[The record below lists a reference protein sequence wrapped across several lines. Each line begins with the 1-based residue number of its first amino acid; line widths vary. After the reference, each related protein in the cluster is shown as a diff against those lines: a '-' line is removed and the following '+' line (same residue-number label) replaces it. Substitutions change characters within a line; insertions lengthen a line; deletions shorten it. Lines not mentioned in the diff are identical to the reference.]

1 MSFPCCDSRGA
12 PSGHSVTAR
21 FRPSRPEDFAAI
33 RQILES
39 SGLSLYSTANT
50 PASSTAGRPDPP
62 AHVEVY
68 VVEADEAT
76 VAVLQSRLVADEA
89 EILDIAVA
97 SPHRRRGYGRF
108 ALSSFI
114 EIARQRDV
122 KALFLEVRESNLPAI
137 RLYQSA
143 GFATTGRRPN
153 YYHHPAEAAL
163 LMNLKLTG

>member
-1 MSFPCCDSRGA
+1 
-12 PSGHSVTAR
+12 VTAR
-21 FRPSRPEDFAAI
+21 FRPSRPEDSAAI

-39 SGLSLYSTANT
+39 SGLSLYSTANRPT
-50 PASSTAGRPDPP
+50 SSTAGRRDPS
-62 AHVEVY
+62 AQVVEIC
-68 VVEADEAT
+68 VVEADQAT

-97 SPHRRRGYGRF
+97 SLHRRRGYGRF

-143 GFATTGRRPN
+143 GFAATGRRPN